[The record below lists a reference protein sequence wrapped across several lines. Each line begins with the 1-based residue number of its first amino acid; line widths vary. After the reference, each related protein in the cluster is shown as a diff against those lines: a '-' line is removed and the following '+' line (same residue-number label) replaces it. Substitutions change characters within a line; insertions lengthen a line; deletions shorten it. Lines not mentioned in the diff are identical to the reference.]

1 MKCIVAISSVAVA
14 LTIGACSAH
23 QPSPSPPLTLV
34 TKATRPPEP
43 EPALLSGAQ
52 ILEQQP
58 KEVQEAI
65 KQHQQDGAWQVYKTP
80 RRALYPY
87 DEGQEPAIDCA
98 PLRTTD
104 IQLEPGETITDV
116 ASGDSERWLVTPAS
130 SGDSR
135 NPTPH
140 LAIKPTAAG
149 ISTNLTIYT
158 TKHIYHVMLR
168 SRTGREMQEVAFY
181 YPKELQQAMQDADH
195 TAIKARDSQSQP
207 DGVVGSLASLDPGAL
222 NFSYAVSGP
231 KLPWK
236 PVRAF
241 DDGTH
246 IYIQMP
252 ATTKSSEAPALL
264 VAAGDG
270 SEMVNYRVRG
280 DYYVVDKLF
289 DQAVLV
295 SGVGREQ
302 DRVSIRYIGS
312 AR

>member
-1 MKCIVAISSVAVA
+1 
-14 LTIGACSAH
+14 
-23 QPSPSPPLTLV
+23 
-34 TKATRPPEP
+34 
-43 EPALLSGAQ
+43 
-52 ILEQQP
+52 
-58 KEVQEAI
+58 
-65 KQHQQDGAWQVYKTP
+65 
-80 RRALYPY
+80 
-87 DEGQEPAIDCA
+87 
-98 PLRTTD
+98 
-104 IQLEPGETITDV
+104 
-116 ASGDSERWLVTPAS
+116 
-130 SGDSR
+130 
-135 NPTPH
+135 
-140 LAIKPTAAG
+140 
-149 ISTNLTIYT
+149 
-158 TKHIYHVMLR
+158 
-168 SRTGREMQEVAFY
+168 
-181 YPKELQQAMQDADH
+181 MQDADH
-195 TAIKARDSQSQP
+195 TAAKARDPQSQP
-207 DGVVGSLASLDPGAL
+207 DGVVASLASLDPGAL

-295 SGVGREQ
+295 PGVGREQ
-302 DRVSIRYIGS
+302 DRVSIRYTGA